1 MKLDRRTEGE
11 GILRNAETNLRESL
25 LEILPIVAKTG
36 QQLFM
41 NSRFNPH
48 SLPTHNL
55 SKQAE
60 ALLETSLACVEMRE
74 ALRLPVAGTVGN
86 LYLVACEESAS
97 SNEHRREPRKL
108 AAAILELLNHDA

>member
-1 MKLDRRTEGE
+1 MKRDRRTEQE

-25 LEILPIVAKTG
+25 LEMLPIVAETG
-36 QQLFM
+36 EQLFM

-48 SLPTHNL
+48 RLPTHNL

-74 ALRLPVAGTVGN
+74 ALNLPVAGTVGN

-97 SNEHRREPRKL
+97 SNEHRRGPRKL
-108 AAAILELLNHDA
+108 AAALLEHLNHDA